1 MMNNL
6 IDGLR
11 RIGIRAPQNAIDT
24 LLKHAQT
31 SKLSHAQLLE
41 HLCDIETR
49 ERDARN
55 LLRRSRAATLGSFK
69 TLDSFDWN
77 HPRSIDRPLYQQLF
91 DTLEFVEHG
100 HNVLLRGQPGVG
112 KTTLAQNLGQR
123 ALEKGY
129 SVRLCTLPAALAD
142 LLRQESLPAVERRL
156 KRYTLPDILILDELG
171 YLPCDSRA
179 ADMLYHIISRRHEK
193 RSVVVTT
200 NLAFK
205 HWNKVFID
213 ASCLSALIDR
223 FAQYCHVIDIDAESW
238 RDRDRKS
245 RSKSQNPFSK
255 TES

>member
-1 MMNNL
+1 MSNL
-6 IDGLR
+6 TDALR

-31 SKLSHAQLLE
+31 AKLSHYQLLE
-41 HLCDIETR
+41 QLCELELR
-49 ERDARN
+49 ERDQRN
-55 LLRRSRAATLGSFK
+55 LLRRTREATLGSFK
-69 TLDSFDWN
+69 TLDAFDWN
-77 HPRSIDRPLYQQLF
+77 HPRTIDRPLYQQLYQSLDF
-91 DTLEFVEHG
+91 IKHG

-112 KTTLAQNLGQR
+112 KTTLAQNLGQH

-142 LLRQESLPAVERRL
+142 LLRQESIPAVERRL
-156 KRYTLPDILILDELG
+156 KRYTQPELLILDELG

-193 RSVVVTT
+193 RSVIITT

-205 HWNKVFID
+205 HWNKVFVD

-223 FAQYCHVIDIDAESW
+223 FAQHCHIIDIDADSW
-238 RDRDRKS
+238 RDRERKS
-245 RSKSQNPFSK
+245 RGKSQTPSPK